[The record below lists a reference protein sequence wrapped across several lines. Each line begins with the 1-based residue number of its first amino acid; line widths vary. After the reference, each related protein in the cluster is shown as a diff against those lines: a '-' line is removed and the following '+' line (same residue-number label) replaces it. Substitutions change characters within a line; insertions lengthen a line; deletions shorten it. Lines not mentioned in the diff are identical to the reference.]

1 MVNVM
6 FLRHGRHAIKTEREG
21 FKMTLKASL
30 IATAVAALSYS
41 ASATA
46 LDAKSELQELLAPIS
61 TLQAEFQQHVLDAN
75 GELVQELKGQLALA
89 RPNKFYWHSD
99 APDEL
104 VLVADGQ
111 SVYYYD
117 PFVEQ
122 VTISAQSDAT
132 NQSPFLLLLDAEAS
146 AWADYNV
153 SNEGLSFQLEPTAN
167 AEQQQSLQVN
177 FVAVDEQAAQLD
189 ELVLD
194 DGQGQIT
201 RIQLSE
207 LATNVALPYTTFSF
221 EIPEHAVVD
230 DQRPS
235 Q

>member
-1 MVNVM
+1 MKS
-6 FLRHGRHAIKTEREG
+6 LRAFWAIIP
-21 FKMTLKASL
+21 LAL
-30 IATAVAALSYS
+30 CNTAL
-41 ASATA
+41 A

-75 GELVQELKGQLALA
+75 GELVQELQGELALA

-111 SVYYYD
+111 AVYYFD

-122 VTISAQSDAT
+122 VTISAQHEAA
-132 NQSPFLLLLDAEAS
+132 NQSPFLLLLDAEAT
-146 AWADYNV
+146 AWADYEV
-153 SNEGLSFQLEPTAN
+153 SNEGLSFQLQPLAT
-167 AEQQQSLQVN
+167 AEQQQSLQIN
-177 FVAVDEQAAQLD
+177 FVAQEDALAQLN

-201 RIQLSE
+201 RIQLRDVK
-207 LATNVALPYTTFSF
+207 TNVALRPTIFSF
-221 EIPEHAVVD
+221 QIPENAVVD
-230 DQRPS
+230 DQRATK
-235 Q
+235 

>member
-1 MVNVM
+1 MMSKLN
-6 FLRHGRHAIKTEREG
+6 A
-21 FKMTLKASL
+21 
-30 IATAVAALSYS
+30 IATSCAFMVLSS
-41 ASATA
+41 NAMA
-46 LDAKSELQELLAPIS
+46 LDAKSDLQELLAPLS

-75 GELVQELKGQLALA
+75 GELVQELKGALALA

-104 VLVADGQ
+104 ILVADGQ
-111 SVYYYD
+111 AVYYYD

-146 AWADYNV
+146 AWADYKVTND
-153 SNEGLSFQLEPTAN
+153 GLSFQLQPIEG

-177 FVAVDEQAAQLD
+177 FVANDDEQAAQLN
-189 ELVLD
+189 ELILD

-201 RIQLSE
+201 RIQLSDVKVN
-207 LATNVALPYTTFSF
+207 AALPYTKFSF
-221 EIPEHAVVD
+221 QIPENAVVD
-230 DQRPS
+230 DQRPT

>member
-1 MVNVM
+1 MKLPRTAIAIALFASSGNV
-6 FLRHGRHAIKTEREG
+6 F
-21 FKMTLKASL
+21 
-30 IATAVAALSYS
+30 
-41 ASATA
+41 A
-46 LDAKSELQELLAPIS
+46 LDAKTDLQELLAPIS
-61 TLQAEFQQHVLDAN
+61 TLKAEFQQHVLDAD
-75 GELVQELKGQLALA
+75 GELVQELQGELALA

-111 SVYYYD
+111 AVYYFD

-122 VTISAQSDAT
+122 VTISAQSEAA

-146 AWADYNV
+146 AWADYEV
-153 SNEGLSFQLEPTAN
+153 SNEGLSFQLVPLTT

-177 FVAVDEQAAQLD
+177 FVAQEGAPAQLN

-201 RIQLSE
+201 RIQLRDVK
-207 LATNVALPYTTFSF
+207 ANVALPYTTFSF
-221 EIPEHAVVD
+221 QIPENAVVD
-230 DQRPS
+230 DQRPT